1 MLLESFHPA
10 VAKWFESNLGEP
22 TKPQRE
28 GWPKIQAGEHCLIAA
43 PTGTGKTL
51 SAFLWALDQLL
62 RQGKNLADETQV
74 IYVSPLRA
82 LSNDVQK
89 NLQTPLAA
97 IREIDPDLPEIRVL
111 VRTGDTANNA
121 RSAMK
126 RKHPH
131 VLVTTPES
139 LYILL
144 TSNSGRKMLG
154 NVRTVIVDEIHALAR
169 DKRGSHL
176 SLSLERLERLCPKI
190 QRIGLSATQKPVETV
205 AKLLVGVDR
214 PCAIVDAGHLR
225 QLDLDIVIPDSPLS
239 AVCSHEQWGEIYR
252 KMSELILAH
261 RTTLIFTNTRKLAE
275 RLSARLSSE
284 LGADKVGCH
293 HGSLSKEIRQKAEEN
308 LKNGKLKALVAT
320 ASLELGIDIGDVDLV
335 LQVSSSR
342 SIASML
348 QRVGRAGH
356 GVHRIPK
363 ARLFPLTLDEA
374 VEAIAALRAIRKG
387 ILDRTPEPPLALDIL
402 AQQIVA
408 EAVAAPEEEGIR
420 EEELFNSYRR
430 AWPFRNLKREDF
442 LQILS
447 MHSQGRYALLHRD
460 VVGGRVL
467 ATKRA
472 RIPAITSGGAIP
484 DNADYRVVLDP
495 QGTFIGT
502 LNEDFA
508 VESNVNDIFQLGNS
522 SWRIL
527 KVEPGVVRVA
537 DAAGSPPTLPFWLGE
552 APSRTNE
559 LSAQIAEIR
568 EHFADREKL
577 QNELGVPEL
586 LAIQVSEY
594 LRSGS
599 KVLGGVPTQNR
610 LIAERFFDETGNQ
623 QLVIHSLMGSR
634 INRALGLTLRKKICR
649 GFGFELQAAAN
660 EESIVISLGP
670 QHSFPLEEIFHF
682 LHSNSAKHWL
692 TQALLAA
699 PMFQTRWRWN
709 VSRALLLPRQAGA
722 KRVAPQ
728 LQRMRADDLLTQA
741 FPQVLACPE
750 TLPPGDIPIP
760 EHPIVRQTIED
771 CLEEAMD
778 LSGFLEL
785 LRGIETK
792 RIETLAVDLP
802 EPSPFAHS
810 ILSSQPYTFLDDAPL
825 EERRTQAVQR
835 RQVLGEKNAEELG
848 ALNPQAIAL
857 VRAQAWPQPETLEE
871 LHEALLWMGFVSE
884 EDLREEKTSGWRMWL
899 EELFTAGR
907 VLREGERWFAAES
920 SKDRKEILRGRL
932 EALGPV
938 DAESSLIQEFSQ
950 EILQLEAEGAV
961 LRARFEGR
969 LGWCL
974 RRHLARI
981 HRLTLEGLRKEIEAV
996 SANDFLRFLTI
1007 WQHVHPSAQLEGPR
1021 GVLEVVRQLAG
1032 FQAPARAWE
1041 KQILA
1046 ARVKGYR
1053 PEWLDELSMSGELAW
1068 GRLWGSGT
1076 SAPRATPVALFP
1088 REEME
1093 DWLALCENEL
1103 HQELHSEA
1111 KAVLDFLQYR
1121 GASFSQEIARA
1132 TKLLPSRLENAL
1144 TELVGLGLV
1153 SCDAFGGMRGLFSI
1167 NHRRFRQKQPPLAGR
1182 WSLFRS
1188 SETAREITD
1197 ANRERIARVLLTR
1210 TGVIF
1215 RRVFEKERIPIPWYE
1230 LLRVYRRLE
1239 ARGEI
1244 HGGRFVS
1251 GFSGEQYALPE
1262 AVTSL
1267 RSVRR
1272 QTWQDN
1278 IQVSAADPLNFI
1290 GILTPQTRIASN
1302 SRCPVLVASA

>member
-10 VAKWFESNLGEP
+10 VAKWFERHLGEP

-62 RQGKNLADETQV
+62 RQGNDLRDETQV

-89 NLQTPLAA
+89 NLQTPLTA
-97 IREIDPDLPEIRVL
+97 IREIDPNLPEIRVL

-126 RKHPH
+126 RKPPH

-293 HGSLSKEIRQKAEEN
+293 HGSLSKEIRQKAEKD
-308 LKNGKLKALVAT
+308 LKEGKLVALVAT

-335 LQVSSSR
+335 LQIGNIR
-342 SIASML
+342 SIATLL

-356 GVHRIPK
+356 GVERIPK
-363 ARLFPLTLDEA
+363 GRIFPLTLDESI
-374 VEAIAALRAIRKG
+374 EAIAALRAIRSG
-387 ILDRTPEPPLALDIL
+387 ILDRTPEPHLALDIL

-408 EAVAAPEEEGIR
+408 EAVCAPSEQGIVEED
-420 EEELFNSYRR
+420 LFHSFRR
-430 AWPFRNLKREDF
+430 AWPFRNLSREDF
-442 LQILS
+442 ESTLRF
-447 MHSQGRYALLHRD
+447 HTQGRHALLHRD
-460 VVGGRVL
+460 TIGGRIL

-472 RIPAITSGGAIP
+472 RIPALTSGGAIP
-484 DNADYRVVLDP
+484 DNADYRVILDP
-495 QGTFIGT
+495 EGSFIGT
-502 LNEDFA
+502 VNEDFA

-527 KVEPGVVRVA
+527 KVESGIVRVA
-537 DAAGSPPTLPFWLGE
+537 DAAGSPPTIPFWEGE
-552 APSRTNE
+552 APSRTKE
-559 LSAQIAEIR
+559 LSAQIGEIR
-568 EHFADREKL
+568 EQFTDSEKL
-577 QNELGVPEL
+577 HTELGIAQG
-586 LAIQVSEY
+586 LAQQVGEY
-594 LRSGS
+594 LRNGS
-599 KVLGGVPTQNR
+599 AALGGMPTQGR
-610 LIAERFFDETGNQ
+610 IIAERFFDESGNQ
-623 QLVIHSLMGSR
+623 QLVIHSLFGSR
-634 INRALGLTLRKKICR
+634 VNRALGLTLRKKICR

-670 QHSFPLEEIFHF
+670 QHSFPGEEIFNF
-682 LHSNSAKHWL
+682 IHSKSARHWL

-709 VSRALLLPRQAGA
+709 VSRSLMLPRQMGG
-722 KRVAPQ
+722 KRTPPP
-728 LQRMRADDLLTQA
+728 LQRMRADDLLTQT

-750 TLPPGDIPIP
+750 TLPPGDTPIP
-760 EHPIVRQTIED
+760 DHPIVRQTIED
-771 CLEEAMD
+771 CLQEAMD
-778 LSGFLEL
+778 IEEFLEL
-785 LRGIETK
+785 LRKIENG
-792 RIETLAVDLP
+792 RMETLSIDRP
-802 EPSPFAHS
+802 EPSVFAHS
-810 ILSSQPYTFLDDAPL
+810 ILAAHPYSFLDDAPIQ
-825 EERRTQAVQR
+825 ERRTQAVAR
-835 RQVLGEKNAEELG
+835 RQVLSQEMADELG
-848 ALNPQAIAL
+848 ALDPKAIAL

-907 VLREGERWFAAES
+907 VFREGERWFAAES

-938 DAESSLIQEFSQ
+938 DAESALIQEFSQ
-950 EILQLEAEGAV
+950 EILLLEAEGAV

-996 SANDFLRFLTI
+996 SASDFLRFLTI
-1007 WQHVHPSAQLEGPR
+1007 WQHVHSSAQLEGPR
-1021 GVLEVVRQLAG
+1021 GVLEIVRQLAG

-1093 DWLALCENEL
+1093 DWLTLCETVL

-1188 SETAREITD
+1188 PETKPETTD
-1197 ANRERIARVLLTR
+1197 ANRERIARVLLAR

-1251 GFSGEQYALPE
+1251 GFSGEQYALPQ
-1262 AVTSL
+1262 AVSTL
-1267 RSVRR
+1267 RAVRR
-1272 QTWQDN
+1272 QTWQDT

-1302 SRCPVLVASA
+1302 SRRPVLVASA